1 MNNKLRLESYLIS
14 GGLSHMKKAKYVNAL
29 TVSFTA
35 DVYQRI
41 KEESDRQEISMGE
54 YVRRVIQKE
63 MENDNNRKHKT

>member
-1 MNNKLRLESYLIS
+1 
-14 GGLSHMKKAKYVNAL
+14 MKKAKYVNAL